1 MISMIMIMIIMIIM
15 TMIIMMVTIII
26 VLMMIVVIKKQY
38 SRQCNSAEFKIRA
51 NHWSMTQQNEV

>member
-1 MISMIMIMIIMIIM
+1 MIIM